1 MEQQDNARGS
11 LDGGGGGGGGGG
23 AGEVVTPAAVKDGIA
38 FLRRRL
44 CGTPPGAASLHCSSP
59 LLPEQ
64 DRNFRHLQQLMA
76 ESVEHGYNNSVLL
89 LGPRG
94 CGKSMILEQVLAH
107 LELQFKDR
115 VSPVRLNGL
124 LHADDR
130 CALKEIAKQLC
141 MDHHLLFSKTASFDE
156 NLKFLITMLKE
167 CALSHKTVIF
177 VLDEFDLFAQRAKQR
192 LLYNLLDAMQSN
204 LTQAA
209 VVGLSCRLDA
219 DQLLEKRVRSRFS
232 NRKLLFLPL
241 SFEDVFLLL
250 HHVLMLPVDGS
261 FMHCAYARY
270 FNENTVWLLEGKE
283 YTNSYKCV
291 RLLSWFHF
299 THCSFRALCN
309 LDRAQGVLSFAN
321 FKAASNSLQRQPK
334 LEALQNASVLELYLL
349 VSMKRLEGKEQETN
363 FNAIYKE
370 YEHLQEAHRTS
381 DHYSRQVSLRAFEHL
396 LERELIVFVD
406 GRGRG
411 NTSEFRAVEL
421 LISNHELQEGLKSNS
436 VCPVTLQQWF
446 LHEAF
451 K

>member
-1 MEQQDNARGS
+1 
-11 LDGGGGGGGGGG
+11 
-23 AGEVVTPAAVKDGIA
+23 
-38 FLRRRL
+38 
-44 CGTPPGAASLHCSSP
+44 
-59 LLPEQ
+59 
-64 DRNFRHLQQLMA
+64 MA

-94 CGKSMILEQVLAH
+94 SGKSMILEQVLAH
-107 LELQFKDR
+107 LELQFEDR

-141 MDHHLLFSKTASFDE
+141 MDHHLVFSKTASFDE

-270 FNENTVWLLEGKE
+270 FNENTVKFLKQENMVELIRQF
-283 YTNSYKCV
+283 TA
-291 RLLSWFHF
+291 LDLSPRRVVDLV
-299 THCSFRALCN
+299 FRALCN

-370 YEHLQEAHRTS
+370 YEHLQEAHQTS

-396 LERELIVFVD
+396 LERELIVFYD